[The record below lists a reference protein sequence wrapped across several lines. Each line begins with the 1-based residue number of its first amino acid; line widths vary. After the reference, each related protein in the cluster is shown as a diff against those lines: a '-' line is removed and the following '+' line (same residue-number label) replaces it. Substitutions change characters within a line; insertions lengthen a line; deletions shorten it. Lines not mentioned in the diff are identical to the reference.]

1 MQRMSLKTLK
11 RELFA
16 QYVCVEQQLNLLE
29 PTDGKRKNLRQLI
42 EVLSTAQHY
51 LKQVPT
57 TEE

>member
-1 MQRMSLKTLK
+1 MSLKTLE

-16 QYVCVEQQLNLLE
+16 QYVCIDQQLNLLE

-42 EVLSTAQHY
+42 EVLSAARHY